1 MMKINLKKTNIM
13 VFQNRARKS
22 AELRFLID
30 GQIIDI
36 VQEYTYLGTLISSEG
51 ISQCLVNISKKKL
64 FMPIFS
70 LRRHT
75 NLSKLKTSLACK
87 IFDTM
92 ISPFLTYNTEIWGVY
107 AKPDFKTW
115 DSSQIE
121 KIHLQFCKRYL
132 EVNNKARNVACG
144 AELGCWPLNIT
155 TNKKIINYILYIK
168 SKDEES
174 FAKQS
179 FLMSFDLYCNGKS
192 SFHTVLMEMPEY
204 FHLPDVNTDLTDTA
218 IVKDFVGL

>member
-107 AKPDFKTW
+107 AKPDFKTS

-174 FAKQS
+174 FAK
-179 FLMSFDLYCNGKS
+179 
-192 SFHTVLMEMPEY
+192 
-204 FHLPDVNTDLTDTA
+204 
-218 IVKDFVGL
+218 